1 MNYAKRKDQLDH
13 ILKDES
19 YWSKDNGYKD
29 FVADMYVKVKNGY
42 TLSSKQETA
51 ITNAVKTY
59 AKYFFKKN
67 DPDYKKKTDKFTQ
80 DSIVKIRLIRKML
93 YECMYTK
100 SYEYGAEDFLDSV
113 EKQVKNRGTLSV
125 KQRQALNKMYK
136 RFKKRSEIAKT
147 KFKGKENKNG

>member
-19 YWSKDNGYKD
+19 YWTNDNGYKN
-29 FVADMYVKVKNGY
+29 FVDDMYVKVKNGY

-67 DPDYKKKTDKFTQ
+67 DPDNKNKTDE
-80 DSIVKIRLIRKML
+80 LIQKVRMVQKL
-93 YECMYTK
+93 LRECNYER
-100 SYEYGAEDFLDSV
+100 SYEYGAEDFLNSV
-113 EKQVKNRGTLSV
+113 EKQVQTRGTLSV
-125 KQRQALNKMYK
+125 KQKQALNKMYK
-136 RFKKRSEIAKT
+136 RFKKRIEK
-147 KFKGKENKNG
+147 KNKRN

>member
-19 YWSKDNGYKD
+19 YWTNDNGYKD

-67 DPDYKKKTDKFTQ
+67 DSDYKKKIDDFVQ
-80 DSIVKIRLIRKML
+80 KIRIIQKML
-93 YECMYTK
+93 YECKYER
-100 SYEYGAEDFLDSV
+100 SYEYGAEDFLKSV
-113 EKQVKNRGTLSV
+113 EKQVQTRGTLSV
-125 KQRQALNKMYK
+125 KQKQALNKMYK
-136 RFKKRSEIAKT
+136 RFKKRSEKGTLSKKESWHT
-147 KFKGKENKNG
+147 KKN